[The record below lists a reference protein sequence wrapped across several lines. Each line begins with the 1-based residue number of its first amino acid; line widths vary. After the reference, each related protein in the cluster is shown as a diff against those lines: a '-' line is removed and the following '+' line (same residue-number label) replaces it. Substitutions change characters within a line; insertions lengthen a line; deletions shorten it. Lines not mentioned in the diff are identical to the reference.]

1 MGDLMENRETDKPG
15 GHYLYEQSEVE
26 YLLTSFPPVDVF
38 VAHNSPRYI
47 HDRDDNVHF
56 GFEAFVR
63 YIERTRPLW
72 FLHGHQHL
80 DQETRIGDTS
90 VTEFMDKGD

>member
-1 MGDLMENRETDKPG
+1 MDWFRGPLGGGFQDSWRYKPR

-63 YIERTRPLW
+63 
-72 FLHGHQHL
+72 
-80 DQETRIGDTS
+80 
-90 VTEFMDKGD
+90 